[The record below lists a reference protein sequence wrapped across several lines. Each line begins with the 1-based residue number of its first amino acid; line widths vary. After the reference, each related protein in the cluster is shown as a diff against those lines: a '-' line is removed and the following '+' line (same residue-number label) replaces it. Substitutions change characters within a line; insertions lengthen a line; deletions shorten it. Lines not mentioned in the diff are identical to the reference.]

1 MSLKSLSWE
10 QRLESLLPKPPRWWP
25 LTPFGTVL
33 LAIAVA
39 SIVYGYYQ
47 WNACLAIRG
56 LL

>member
-1 MSLKSLSWE
+1 MNEISIE
-10 QRLESLLPKPPRWWP
+10 ARLEKLWQKLPAWP
-25 LTPFGTVL
+25 LTPFGTVM

-39 SIVYGYYQ
+39 SIVFGYYQ

>member
-1 MSLKSLSWE
+1 MKEISLE
-10 QRLESLLPKPPRWWP
+10 ARLEKLPPWP
-25 LTPFGTVL
+25 LTTFGTVL

-39 SIVYGYYQ
+39 SIVFGYYQ